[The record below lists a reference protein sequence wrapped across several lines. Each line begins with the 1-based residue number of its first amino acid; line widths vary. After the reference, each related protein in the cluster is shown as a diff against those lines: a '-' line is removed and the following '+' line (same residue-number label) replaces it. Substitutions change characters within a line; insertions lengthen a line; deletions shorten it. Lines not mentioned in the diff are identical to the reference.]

1 MSRRD
6 MAAMLLS
13 ANRQTTDAKIANFE
27 FDSSNLE
34 NLKLLVLLSMVQ
46 G

>member
-6 MAAMLLS
+6 MAAMWLS
-13 ANRQTTDAKIANFE
+13 AKCQIADAKIAKFE

-34 NLKLLVLLSMVQ
+34 NFKLLVLLSMVQ